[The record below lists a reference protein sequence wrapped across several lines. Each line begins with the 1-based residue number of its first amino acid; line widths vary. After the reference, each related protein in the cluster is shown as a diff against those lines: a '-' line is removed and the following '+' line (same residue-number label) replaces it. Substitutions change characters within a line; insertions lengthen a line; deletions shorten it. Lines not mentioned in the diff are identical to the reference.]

1 MDSPESARAPSRGAS
16 SPAGAGSDGSS
27 TVSAARAVSAAVV
40 PGGRGA
46 PYLMYEALTVSGEG
60 ATLRGGLLLE
70 VSEEVTLELGLPG
83 RSPLRARARVVE
95 IVHGKPPAMKVVW
108 TDLPDAD
115 RVRLR
120 G

>member
-1 MDSPESARAPSRGAS
+1 MA
-16 SPAGAGSDGSS
+16 
-27 TVSAARAVSAAVV
+27 SAARAVSAAVV

-46 PYLMYEALTVSGEG
+46 PYRMYEALSVSGEG